1 MGNKE
6 LLRRLGNRWV
16 FECANRL
23 IMDEGLERKHA
34 FEQAAKAFH
43 LLEQLGKGEVRFE
56 YLKTN
61 GELRQARGTL
71 CHGISPEFDNYE
83 FKDKPDV
90 GQRDYGIIVYFDLDK
105 EEFRSLHV
113 RNLVVMIKE
122 YGERI

>member
-1 MGNKE
+1 MSGE
-6 LLRRLGNRWV
+6 EMLRRLGNRWV
-16 FECANRL
+16 FDCANRL
-23 IMDEGLERKHA
+23 IMDEELERKHA
-34 FEQAAKAFH
+34 FAQAAKAYH

-71 CHGISPEFDNYE
+71 CHGICEAFDNYAY
-83 FKDKPDV
+83 KDRPDV
-90 GQRDYGIIVYFDLDK
+90 GQRDFGIIVYFDLDK

-122 YGERI
+122 